1 MSSGN
6 KLITKI
12 NDIVNKITITKTLF
26 VELKLQKM
34 K

>member
-12 NDIVNKITITKTLF
+12 NDIVNKITFTKTLF